1 MGGSHLGRVVGRDS
15 PGWGGVGRSSLCGLV
30 CVCGTPLP
38 WTELSGCTLLG
49 RVYTGRDSL
58 GGAPLGG
65 VVWAGLACPGQSYLG
80 VLSWVEC
87 TRGATLWAGLPW
99 AGWCGRG
106 SPGRGSPGRG
116 GVGGARLPCT
126 ELSGCTHLGGVYPAR
141 AAVMEPMTLPPRP
154 APGLEVRCS
163 GA

>member
-65 VVWAGLACPGQSYLG
+65 VVWAGLP
-80 VLSWVEC
+80 
-87 TRGATLWAGLPW
+87 WAGLPW
-99 AGWCGRG
+99 AGWCGWGSLALHRVIWVY
-106 SPGRGSPGRG
+106 SPGRSVP
-116 GVGGARLPCT
+116 GARCRDGADDPAAPPGAGARGPLQRR
-126 ELSGCTHLGGVYPAR
+126 LKRRANLQTHTFR
-141 AAVMEPMTLPPRP
+141 QHEQ
-154 APGLEVRCS
+154 
-163 GA
+163 